1 MKPANLPSL
10 LHTSSVHSGTSS
22 LQLAIIAGILARTT
36 PQVYFTDNG
45 FVDGYVEQVL
55 TNDFGVA
62 FDKSKN
68 TSQLVSLLG
77 PAACGVPARWIRY
90 NTNYATNTTHG
101 QNSAIDQLNAVSTLC
116 GVFNALPVPAGQ
128 NSPIPSQSAPLFDI
142 SNWGESVPLYERVWS
157 LVSGAVTRGWL
168 CINPPSGSSPRLN
181 MIDYLAMSSAFSFQ
195 VPLVQL
201 DSSYPSVQGQK
212 NFAAA
217 ILSAYPNP
225 CVVLGYVGLGQP
237 AGGSN
242 EVNFVSALSGGNR
255 PLPIALFL
263 EAFPQPKAVSTAHR
277 CSTNLQYVCAVS
289 FCTVFRAASSFPSS
303 DP

>member
-1 MKPANLPSL
+1 M
-10 LHTSSVHSGTSS
+10 
-22 LQLAIIAGILARTT
+22 
-36 PQVYFTDNG
+36 
-45 FVDGYVEQVL
+45 DGYVEQVL

-77 PAACGVPARWIRY
+77 PAACGVPARWVRY

-142 SNWGESVPLYERVWS
+142 SIWGESVPLHERVWS
-157 LVSGAVTRGWL
+157 LVSSAVTRSWL

-201 DSSYPSVQGQK
+201 DSSYPTVQEQK

-217 ILSAYPNP
+217 ILSAVPQSVR
-225 CVVLGYVGLGQP
+225 CLGLRG
-237 AGGSN
+237 
-242 EVNFVSALSGGNR
+242 
-255 PLPIALFL
+255 
-263 EAFPQPKAVSTAHR
+263 
-277 CSTNLQYVCAVS
+277 
-289 FCTVFRAASSFPSS
+289 FRAACGRKQRG
-303 DP
+303 